1 MQKRAGS
8 QCLSLMLQKID
19 IEGCHMSSLKKIGSL
34 FLILLCG
41 VATAEQHYFGGV
53 RFDIPNPSHLCK
65 SGNSYAEKKI
75 FSWQEDAQSRIGSN
89 LLGLWIDCAS
99 QSLLS
104 KGEPK
109 ELEEWMLV
117 VVPKVAS
124 EKDYL
129 FRGVSDKE
137 FNAFV
142 SKEIKKI
149 DINDDMPSVD
159 NALSHANKEHFLDKD
174 IIKVGAPVDLGLLH
188 LGDAVHSGML
198 MRVQAKGVGTRLV
211 GMVGSQMLIKG
222 VWVTFYNYRNYQ
234 SGEDV
239 ENLLLNARL
248 FAAKLKSVN

>member
-1 MQKRAGS
+1 
-8 QCLSLMLQKID
+8 
-19 IEGCHMSSLKKIGSL
+19 
-34 FLILLCG
+34 
-41 VATAEQHYFGGV
+41 
-53 RFDIPNPSHLCK
+53 
-65 SGNSYAEKKI
+65 
-75 FSWQEDAQSRIGSN
+75 
-89 LLGLWIDCAS
+89 
-99 QSLLS
+99 
-104 KGEPK
+104 
-109 ELEEWMLV
+109 MLV

>member
-65 SGNSYAEKKI
+65 SGNSYAEKKL
-75 FSWQEDAQSRIGSN
+75 FSWQEDGQARNGSK
-89 LLGLWIDCAS
+89 LLGLWMDCAS
-99 QSLLS
+99 QSILS

-124 EKDYL
+124 EKDL
-129 FRGVSDKE
+129 LLRGVSDKE

-142 SKEIKKI
+142 SKEMKKI
-149 DINDDMPSVD
+149 DVSDEMADIDNIILNIN
-159 NALSHANKEHFLDKD
+159 KKHFLDKD
-174 IIKVGAPVDLGLLH
+174 IIKVGGPVDLGLLH
-188 LGDAVHSGML
+188 VGDAVHTGML
-198 MRVQAKGVGTRLV
+198 MKVQAKTVGTRLV
-211 GMVGSQMLIKG
+211 LVVSSQLLVKG
-222 VWVTFYNYRNYQ
+222 VWVTFYNYINYQ
-234 SGEDV
+234 SREDV
-239 ENLLLNARL
+239 KNLLLSARL

>member
-1 MQKRAGS
+1 
-8 QCLSLMLQKID
+8 
-19 IEGCHMSSLKKIGSL
+19 MSSLKKIGSL

-41 VATAEQHYFGGV
+41 VASAEQHYFGGV

-65 SGNSYAEKKI
+65 SGNSYAEKKL
-75 FSWQEDAQSRIGSN
+75 FSWQEDAQSRVGSN
-89 LLGLWIDCAS
+89 LLGLWVDCDS
-99 QSLLS
+99 QSILS
-104 KGEPK
+104 SGKPK
-109 ELEEWMLV
+109 ELEEWMMV

-129 FRGVSDKE
+129 FLGVSDME

-142 SKEIKKI
+142 SKEMKNI

-159 NALSHANKEHFLDKD
+159 NALTNANKEHFLDKD
-174 IIKVGAPVDLGLLH
+174 IIQVGDPVDLGLLH

-198 MRVQAKGVGTRLV
+198 MRVHARTVGTRLV
-211 GMVGSQMLIKG
+211 GMVASQMLIKG

-234 SGEDV
+234 SREDV
-239 ENLLLNARL
+239 KNLLLSARL

>member
-1 MQKRAGS
+1 
-8 QCLSLMLQKID
+8 
-19 IEGCHMSSLKKIGSL
+19 
-34 FLILLCG
+34 
-41 VATAEQHYFGGV
+41 
-53 RFDIPNPSHLCK
+53 
-65 SGNSYAEKKI
+65 
-75 FSWQEDAQSRIGSN
+75 
-89 LLGLWIDCAS
+89 
-99 QSLLS
+99 
-104 KGEPK
+104 
-109 ELEEWMLV
+109 
-117 VVPKVAS
+117 
-124 EKDYL
+124 
-129 FRGVSDKE
+129 
-137 FNAFV
+137 
-142 SKEIKKI
+142 
-149 DINDDMPSVD
+149 MPSVD